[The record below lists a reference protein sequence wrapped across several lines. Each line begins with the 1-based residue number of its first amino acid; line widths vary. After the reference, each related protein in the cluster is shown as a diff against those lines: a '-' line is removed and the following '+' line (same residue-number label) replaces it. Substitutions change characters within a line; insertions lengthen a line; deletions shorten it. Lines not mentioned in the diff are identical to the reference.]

1 MSSLLHCGQHTEQQN
16 CFNNHSDSSTASGAN
31 YSLCEARIFFSLSG
45 MEGGFI
51 QPPQTSPSNGPDMY
65 PSTNKATPN

>member
-1 MSSLLHCGQHTEQQN
+1 M
-16 CFNNHSDSSTASGAN
+16 ASGAN

-51 QPPQTSPSNGPDMY
+51 QPPQTSSPNGPDMH
-65 PSTNKATPN
+65 PSTNKATPNYATNRLYYQCHYLLCGY